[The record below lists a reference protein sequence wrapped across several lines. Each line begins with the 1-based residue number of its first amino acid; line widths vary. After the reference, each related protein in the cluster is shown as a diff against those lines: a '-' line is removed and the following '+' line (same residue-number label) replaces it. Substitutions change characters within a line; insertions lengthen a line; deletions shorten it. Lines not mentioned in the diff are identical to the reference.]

1 MNQLQEYIST
11 YFGVDES
18 HLHKISELFEEITL
32 GKGVF
37 FSKNGQYCHN
47 LAFVKEGYFRVYL
60 QTDKKEVTQ
69 WISSPGEFI
78 ADLRSLKFNQP
89 ARWNIE
95 AITSSIIYT
104 INEENYNKIGT
115 LIPEWSELEKLFLA
129 KCFLT
134 LEDRVFSFIS
144 LSAEERYNLLFEHK
158 KALFN
163 QIPLHY
169 IASML
174 GMTPETFSRIRKK
187 SIS

>member
-11 YFGVDES
+11 YFGVDKS
-18 HLHKISELFEEITL
+18 HLHEISELFEEKTL
-32 GKGVF
+32 NKGVF

-47 LAFVKEGYFRVYL
+47 LAFVKEGYFRIYL
-60 QTDKKEVTQ
+60 QTDNKEITQ

-78 ADLRSLKFNQP
+78 TDLRSLQFKQP

-95 AITSSIIYT
+95 SLTEATIYSIS
-104 INEENYNKIGT
+104 EENYNKIGE
-115 LIPEWSELEKLFLA
+115 LIPEWIELEKLFLA

-134 LEDRVFSFIS
+134 LEDRVFSFLS
-144 LSAEERYNLLFEHK
+144 LSAEERYNMFFEHK
-158 KALFN
+158 KELFN
-163 QIPLHY
+163 QIPLQY